1 MPTAEQSSEFLLNY
15 KGPADESLMT
25 YVNTVDAQVAEL
37 GSRPPGKQ
45 DSLPYLA
52 ENEDLTGVK
61 LATLDAEIGELEGTL
76 RPRLL
81 AARGK
86 SPAAFARRC
95 IPLSRV
101 VHRSNTTGIL
111 PLLALLSA
119 RIADLG
125 ATRGFTTDC

>member
-1 MPTAEQSSEFLLNY
+1 MPTAGQSSEFLLNY

-81 AARGK
+81 VCPVISTQSLAAMCSQK
-86 SPAAFARRC
+86 P
-95 IPLSRV
+95 
-101 VHRSNTTGIL
+101 
-111 PLLALLSA
+111 SA
-119 RIADLG
+119 
-125 ATRGFTTDC
+125 